1 MAQDLFLREADGNH
15 IILHQHEK
23 YGDVQ
28 IVPLD
33 ADRKLRRGGG
43 VMEDMELSGMVR
55 GFLNRQGEGKC
66 TLGTVY
72 DKRKLAELMAE
83 LTDDLGIKLETLA
96 VRVTG
101 LMSRI
106 NASMEDVESEG
117 AFGTHDQVSGILYAL
132 STLGI
137 PCDTRWNAEKDHYIG
152 VDIAGKTFYVN
163 SGTAAG
169 DGE

>member
-1 MAQDLFLREADGNH
+1 MELDLYLREADGNH
-15 IILHQHEK
+15 IILHQREK

-28 IVPLD
+28 VVPLD
-33 ADRKLRRGGG
+33 ADRQLRRGGA
-43 VMEDMELSGMVR
+43 VMADMELSGMVR
-55 GFLNRQGEGKC
+55 GFLNQQGAEKC
-66 TLGTVY
+66 TLGTAY
-72 DKRKLAELMAE
+72 DKRKLAELTAE
-83 LTDDLGIKLETLA
+83 LADDLGIKLETLA

-101 LMSRI
+101 LMDRI
-106 NASMEDVESEG
+106 NASLEDAESEG
-117 AFGTHDQVSGILYAL
+117 AFGAHDQISGILYAL